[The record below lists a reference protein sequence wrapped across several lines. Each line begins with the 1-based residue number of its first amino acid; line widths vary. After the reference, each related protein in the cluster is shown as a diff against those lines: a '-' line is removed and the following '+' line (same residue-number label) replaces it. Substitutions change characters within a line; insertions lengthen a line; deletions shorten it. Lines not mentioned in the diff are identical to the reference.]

1 VKAVYALYSDPNDV
15 QRAVDGLRK
24 AGIAD
29 DDITVISSEPIED
42 YEFSHR
48 HHETWIHWIAG
59 AGGAIGLALGT
70 GLTSFTQ
77 RAWPIPT
84 GNMPIVAWWPN
95 LIIMFEMT
103 MLGAI
108 VATVITVLV
117 AARIPTR
124 APKMYDPEVADGKI
138 LVGVENPSEGSASA
152 IERALMSPGVARLKT
167 IQL

>member
-1 VKAVYALYSDPNDV
+1 MKAVYALYSDPNDV

-103 MLGAI
+103 MLFAI
-108 VATVITVLV
+108 LAAVVTMLV
-117 AARIPTR
+117 TARLPGR
-124 APKMYDPEVADGKI
+124 RPALYDPDVMNGKI
-138 LVGVENPSEGSASA
+138 LVGVENPRDAA
-152 IERALMSPGVARLKT
+152 LVERALGAGEIRRL
-167 IQL
+167 